1 MRRLA
6 LALAAATM
14 VAPSVPANAQRI
26 YVRNGD
32 SPWAAGPMYH
42 YDNLDRTFYGGFS
55 PPYARVIVVT
65 PRART
70 YLYNGPPYYD
80 GPPYR
85 GPRRSGAVVRD
96 GFTTPRG
103 VGAPSLVGRPPGNF
117 INPSNPQDRSGS
129 SNPQDMTQPR
139 AINPQDMRS
148 R

>member
-1 MRRLA
+1 LA
-6 LALAAATM
+6 LTAATM
-14 VAPSVPANAQRI
+14 VALSVPANAQRI
-26 YVRNGD
+26 YVGNGD
-32 SPWAAGPMYH
+32 SPWAAGPRYY
-42 YDNLDRTFYGGFS
+42 YDSGDRTYYGGWS
-55 PPYARVIVVT
+55 PPYAKVYVVT

-70 YLYNGPPYYD
+70 YLYD

-85 GPRRSGAVVRD
+85 GPRRSGVVVRD